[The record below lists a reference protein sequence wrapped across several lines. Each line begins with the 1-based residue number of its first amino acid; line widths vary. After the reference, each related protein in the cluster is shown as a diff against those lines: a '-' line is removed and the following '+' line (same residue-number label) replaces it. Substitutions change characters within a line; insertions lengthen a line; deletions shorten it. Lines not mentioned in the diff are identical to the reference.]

1 MRDQLFK
8 FIRRYGGYFGIMGVL
23 VTSISVI
30 VAYLLYSS
38 VNPDF
43 NIISYAISDLGTGPN
58 MSNLVYSIGATV
70 TGFCLAFLHL
80 SIVSVFKDRNANAY
94 IISITKLTAVISA
107 IGLIV
112 LGIIPF
118 ERDKPLFFLSHG
130 TAAATHYVAGSIA
143 FIFYGIIEIIIL
155 KFSKILGSI
164 SFLVGIIYGSLWIG
178 FIIDYIFKI
187 PQKYANY
194 ILQWISLGGI
204 LLWSLVHSIFI
215 ILIKKKKSDLNDK

>member
-1 MRDQLFK
+1 MRDQLIK
-8 FIRRYGGYFGIMGVL
+8 FIRKNGGYFGMMGVL

-30 VAYLLYSS
+30 IAYLLYSS

-43 NIISYAISDLGTGPN
+43 NVISYAISDLGTGPN
-58 MSNLVYSIGATV
+58 MSNLVYIIGAIV

-80 SIVSVFKDRNANAY
+80 SIISVFEDRKANTY
-94 IISITKLTAVISA
+94 LISITKLTAVISA

-118 ERDKPLFFLSHG
+118 ERDKPFFFLSHG

-164 SFLVGIIYGSLWIG
+164 SFLMGIIYGSLWIG
-178 FIIDYIFKI
+178 YIIDFIFKI

-204 LLWSLVHSIFI
+204 LFWSLVHSIYI
-215 ILIKKKKSDLNDK
+215 ILIKKKNSELNDK